1 MTHDRH
7 RHKLNNNT
15 AYVPQRHDFSA
26 VKKIKASVFLV
37 PSFSFY
43 RDISRKDPVKNE
55 RIAAS
60 RRVSDTNLA
69 GNGQITSN

>member
-15 AYVPQRHDFSA
+15 AYILQQHDFST
-26 VKKIKASVFLV
+26 VKKKGGIHLSRSL
-37 PSFSFY
+37 FS
-43 RDISRKDPVKNE
+43 ILPRKDPVKNE